1 VITPAAA
8 GFGPAAVRVART
20 MTDTPDQVRTRSEPL
35 PEERAVET
43 GGEDRGAEAAAI
55 LAESEERVAGAAE
68 GRSPGAAADEHR
80 TSADTAD

>member
-1 VITPAAA
+1 
-8 GFGPAAVRVART
+8 

-55 LAESEERVAGAAE
+55 LAESEERVAGASE